1 MKLHILGICGV
12 FMGGAAR
19 LAQELGHQVSGSDQ
33 NVYPPMS
40 DELAALG
47 VPLQQGYGPACFEPA
62 PDLVIVGNALSR
74 GNPAV
79 ERMLEQ
85 RIPYLS
91 GPQWLAENI
100 LAGRKTIAVAGT
112 HGKTTTTAILAW
124 ILHRAGL
131 EPGFLIGGVAEN
143 FQGSA
148 RLGHPSG
155 PFVIEADE
163 YDTAF
168 FDKRS
173 KFVHYRPEVLIINNI
188 EYDHADI
195 FRNLEAIQLQFHHLL
210 RTVPPN
216 GKLILRDENRALEMV
231 LGMGQW
237 TPAIRFGGAE
247 SSWRIHPLK
256 PDYSEFQVL
265 QDGQEAGRANWLLF
279 GEHNVENALAAI
291 IAARELGVS
300 PQQACE
306 SLAGFKGV
314 RRRLQRLAAVNGIE
328 VYDDFAHHPTAIA
341 RALAALRNRMV
352 AAGAGQ
358 RLLAVLELGSNT
370 MKSGAHR
377 DALAASL
384 AAADQVFVHEP
395 PALDW
400 DLRAALGDLGDKLRI
415 SDSIEELV
423 AWLAAAA
430 TGEDRI
436 IIMSNGGFGN
446 IHQLLIERL
455 QG

>member
-19 LAQELGHQVSGSDQ
+19 LAKELGCQVSGSDHD
-33 NVYPPMS
+33 VYPPMS

-47 VPLQQGYGPACFEPA
+47 VPLQQGYGPACLDPA

-100 LAGRKTIAVAGT
+100 LAGRKTVAVAGT

-148 RLGHPSG
+148 RLGRPSG
-155 PFVIEADE
+155 PFVVEADE

-173 KFVHYRPEVLIINNI
+173 KFVHYRPEILIVNNI

-195 FRNLEAIQLQFHHLL
+195 FPNLEAIQLQFHHLL

-216 GKLILRDENRALEMV
+216 GKLILRDENRALEVV

-247 SSWRIHPLK
+247 SSWRLRALK

-265 QDGQEAGRANWLLF
+265 QDGREAGRASWSLF
-279 GEHNVENALAAI
+279 GEHNAENALAAI
-291 IAARELGVS
+291 IAARELGVP

-306 SLAGFKGV
+306 SLASFKGV
-314 RRRLQRLAAVNGIE
+314 RRRLQRLASVNGIE
-328 VYDDFAHHPTAIA
+328 VYDDFAHHPTAIS
-341 RALAALRNRMV
+341 RALAALRSRMD
-352 AAGAGQ
+352 AAAGQ
-358 RLLAVLELGSNT
+358 RLLAVLELRSNT
-370 MKSGAHR
+370 MKSGIHR

-400 DLRAALGDLGDKLRI
+400 DLRAALDAIGDKLRI
-415 SDSIEELV
+415 SDSIDELV

-430 TGEDRI
+430 TGQDRI
-436 IIMSNGGFGN
+436 IIMSNGGFGD

>member
-19 LAQELGHQVSGSDQ
+19 LAKELGCQVSGSDHD
-33 NVYPPMS
+33 VYPPMS

-47 VPLQQGYGPACFEPA
+47 VPLQQGYGPACLDPA

-148 RLGHPSG
+148 RLGRPSG
-155 PFVIEADE
+155 PFVVEADE

-173 KFVHYRPEVLIINNI
+173 KFVHYRPEILIVNNI
-188 EYDHADI
+188 EYDHVDI
-195 FRNLEAIQLQFHHLL
+195 FPNLEAIQLQFHHLL

-216 GKLILRDENRALEMV
+216 GKLILRDENRALEVV

-247 SSWRIHPLK
+247 SSWRLRALK

-265 QDGQEAGRANWLLF
+265 QDGREAGRASWPLF
-279 GEHNVENALAAI
+279 GEHNAENALAAI
-291 IAARELGVS
+291 IAAGELGVP

-306 SLAGFKGV
+306 SLASFKGV
-314 RRRLQRLAAVNGIE
+314 RRRLQRLASVNGIE

-341 RALAALRNRMV
+341 RALAALRGRMD
-352 AAGAGQ
+352 AAAGQ
-358 RLLAVLELGSNT
+358 RLLAVLELRSNT
-370 MKSGAHR
+370 MKSGIHR

-400 DLRAALGDLGDKLRI
+400 DLRAALDAIGDKLRI

-430 TGEDRI
+430 AGQDRI
-436 IIMSNGGFGN
+436 IIMSNGGFGD

>member
-12 FMGGAAR
+12 FMGGAGR
-19 LAQELGHQVSGSDQ
+19 LAQELGHQVSGSDKD
-33 NVYPPMS
+33 VYPPMS

-62 PDLVIVGNALSR
+62 PELVIVGNALSR

-79 ERMLEQ
+79 EHMLEQ

-100 LAGRKTIAVAGT
+100 LAGRKTVAVAGT

-131 EPGFLIGGVAEN
+131 DPGFLIGGVAEN

-173 KFVHYRPEVLIINNI
+173 KFIHYRPDILIINNI

-195 FRNLEAIQLQFHHLL
+195 FHNLEAIQLQFHHLL

-216 GKLILRDENRALEMV
+216 GKLIVRDENPALEVV

-256 PDYSEFQVL
+256 PDCSEFQVL
-265 QDGQEAGRANWLLF
+265 QGNQEAGRASWSLF
-279 GEHNVENALAAI
+279 GEHNAENALAAI
-291 IAARELGVS
+291 IAAGELGV
-300 PQQACE
+300 PTQQACE

-314 RRRLQRLAAVNGIE
+314 RRRLQRLASVNGIE

-341 RALAALRNRMV
+341 RALAALRNRMG
-352 AAGAGQ
+352 AAAGQ

-377 DALAASL
+377 DALAVSL

-400 DLRAALGDLGDKLRI
+400 DLRAALSDLGDKLRI

-436 IIMSNGGFGN
+436 IIMSNSGFGN

>member
-47 VPLQQGYGPACFEPA
+47 VPLQQGYGPVCFEPA
-62 PDLVIVGNALSR
+62 PELVIVGNALSR

-79 ERMLEQ
+79 EYMLEQ

-100 LAGRKTIAVAGT
+100 LAGRKTVAVAGT

-124 ILHRAGL
+124 ILHCAGQY
-131 EPGFLIGGVAEN
+131 PGFLIGGVAEN

-148 RLGHPSG
+148 QLGHPSG

-173 KFVHYRPEVLIINNI
+173 KFIHYRPEVLIINNI

-195 FRNLEAIQLQFHHLL
+195 FHNLEAIQTQFHHLL

-216 GKLILRDENRALEMV
+216 GKLILRDENRALEVV
-231 LGMGQW
+231 LEMGQW
-237 TPAIRFGGAE
+237 TPAVRFGGAE
-247 SSWRIHPLK
+247 SRWMTNALK
-256 PDYSEFQVL
+256 PDYSEFQVI
-265 QDGQEAGRANWLLF
+265 QGNQEAGRVNWPLF
-279 GEHNVENALAAI
+279 GEHNAENALAAI
-291 IAARELGVS
+291 IAAGEFEVP

-436 IIMSNGGFGN
+436 IIMSNSGFGN

-455 QG
+455 RG

>member
-100 LAGRKTIAVAGT
+100 LAGRKTVAVAGT

-124 ILHRAGL
+124 LLHRAGL

-148 RLGHPSG
+148 QLGHPSG

-216 GKLILRDENRALEMV
+216 GKLILRDENRALEVV
-231 LGMGQW
+231 LEMGQW
-237 TPAIRFGGAE
+237 TPAVRFGGAE

-256 PDYSEFQVL
+256 PDYSEFQVI
-265 QDGQEAGRANWLLF
+265 QGNQEAGRVNWPLF
-279 GEHNVENALAAI
+279 GEHNAENALAAI
-291 IAARELGVS
+291 IAAGEFEVP

-341 RALAALRNRMV
+341 RALAALRNRM

-400 DLRAALGDLGDKLRI
+400 DLRAALRDLGDKLRI

-423 AWLAAAA
+423 TWLAAAA
-430 TGEDRI
+430 TGQDRI
-436 IIMSNGGFGN
+436 IIMSNSGFGN

>member
-19 LAQELGHQVSGSDQ
+19 LAQELGHQVSGSDHE
-33 NVYPPMS
+33 VYPPMS

-47 VPLQQGYGPACFEPA
+47 VPLSQGYGPACFDPA
-62 PDLVIVGNALSR
+62 PELVIVGNALSR

-79 ERMLEQ
+79 EAMLAQ

-100 LAGRKTIAVAGT
+100 LAGRRTIAVAGT

-124 ILHRAGL
+124 ILHCAGL

-148 RLGHPSG
+148 RLGRPSG
-155 PFVIEADE
+155 PFVVEADE

-195 FRNLEAIQLQFHHLL
+195 FRDLEAIQIQFHHLL

-216 GKLILRDENRALEMV
+216 GKLIVRDENPALEVV
-231 LGMGQW
+231 LGMGRW
-237 TPAIRFGGAE
+237 TPAVRFGGAE
-247 SSWRIHPLK
+247 SSWQVRPLK

-265 QDGQEAGRANWLLF
+265 QGNQEAGRASWPLF
-279 GEHNVENALAAI
+279 GEHNAENALAAI
-291 IAARELGVS
+291 IAAGEFDVP

-314 RRRLQRLAAVNGIE
+314 RRRLQRVASVNGIE

-352 AAGAGQ
+352 AGAGQ
-358 RLLAVLELGSNT
+358 RLLAVLELRSNT
-370 MKSGAHR
+370 MKSGTHR

-384 AAADQVFVHEP
+384 TAADQVFVHEP

-400 DLRAALGDLGDKLRI
+400 DLRASLGALGDKLRI
-415 SDSIEELV
+415 SDNIEELMD
-423 AWLAAAA
+423 WLAAAA
-430 TGEDRI
+430 AGQDRI
-436 IIMSNGGFGN
+436 VIMSNGGVEN

>member
-100 LAGRKTIAVAGT
+100 LAGRKTVAVAGT

-124 ILHRAGL
+124 ILHCAGQY
-131 EPGFLIGGVAEN
+131 PGFLIGGVAEN

-148 RLGHPSG
+148 QLGHPSG

-173 KFVHYRPEVLIINNI
+173 KFIHYRPEVLIINNI

-195 FRNLEAIQLQFHHLL
+195 FHNLEAIQTQFHHLL

-216 GKLILRDENRALEMV
+216 GKLILRDENRALEVV
-231 LGMGQW
+231 LEMGQW
-237 TPAIRFGGAE
+237 TPAVRFGGAE
-247 SSWRIHPLK
+247 SRWMTNALK
-256 PDYSEFQVL
+256 PDYSEFQVI
-265 QDGQEAGRANWLLF
+265 QGNQEAGRVNWPLF
-279 GEHNVENALAAI
+279 GEHNAENALAAI
-291 IAARELGVS
+291 IAAGEFGVP

-314 RRRLQRLAAVNGIE
+314 RRRLQRLASVNGIE

-341 RALAALRNRMV
+341 RALAALRSHMD

-400 DLRAALGDLGDKLRI
+400 DLRAALRDLGDKLRI

-423 AWLAAAA
+423 TWLAAAA
-430 TGEDRI
+430 TGQDRI
-436 IIMSNGGFGN
+436 IIMSNSGFGN

>member
-19 LAQELGHQVSGSDQ
+19 LAKELGHQVSGSDHE
-33 NVYPPMS
+33 VYPPMS

-47 VPLQQGYGPACFEPA
+47 VPLQQGYGPACFDPA

-100 LAGRKTIAVAGT
+100 LAGRRTIAVAGT

-131 EPGFLIGGVAEN
+131 DPGFLIGGVAEN

-148 RLGHPSG
+148 RLGRPSG
-155 PFVIEADE
+155 PFVVEADE

-195 FRNLEAIQLQFHHLL
+195 FHNLEAIQTQFHHLL

-216 GKLILRDENRALEMV
+216 GKLILRDENRALEVV
-231 LGMGQW
+231 LEMGRW
-237 TPAIRFGGAE
+237 TPEVRFGGAE
-247 SSWRIHPLK
+247 SSWRILALN
-256 PDYSEFQVL
+256 PDCSEFQVIH
-265 QDGQEAGRANWLLF
+265 DGQEAGRASWRLF
-279 GEHNVENALAAI
+279 GEHNAENALAAI
-291 IAARELGVS
+291 IAAGEFDVPPR
-300 PQQACE
+300 QACE
-306 SLAGFKGV
+306 SLASFKGV
-314 RRRLQRLAAVNGIE
+314 RRRLQRLASVNGIE

-341 RALAALRNRMV
+341 RALAALRNRMD
-352 AAGAGQ
+352 AGGGQ
-358 RLLAVLELGSNT
+358 RLLAVLELRSNT
-370 MKSGAHR
+370 MKSGTHR

-400 DLRAALGDLGDKLRI
+400 DLRAALGDLGDKARI

-423 AWLAAAA
+423 DWLAAAA
-430 TGEDRI
+430 TGQDRI
-436 IIMSNGGFGN
+436 VIMSNGGFGN

>member
-47 VPLQQGYGPACFEPA
+47 VPLQQGYGPVCFEPA
-62 PDLVIVGNALSR
+62 PELVIVGNALSR

-79 ERMLEQ
+79 EYMLEQ

-100 LAGRKTIAVAGT
+100 LAGRKTVAVAGT

-124 ILHRAGL
+124 ILHCAGQY
-131 EPGFLIGGVAEN
+131 PGFLIGGVAEN

-148 RLGHPSG
+148 HLGHPSG

-173 KFVHYRPEVLIINNI
+173 KFIHYRPEVLIINNI

-195 FRNLEAIQLQFHHLL
+195 FHNLEAIQLQFHHLL

-216 GKLILRDENRALEMV
+216 GKLIVRDENRALEVV

-237 TPAIRFGGAE
+237 TPAVRFGGAE
-247 SSWRIHPLK
+247 SRWMINALK
-256 PDYSEFQVL
+256 PDCSEFQVI
-265 QDGQEAGRANWLLF
+265 QGNQEAGQVNWSLF
-279 GEHNVENALAAI
+279 GEHNAENALAAI
-291 IAARELGVS
+291 IAAGEFDVP

-314 RRRLQRLAAVNGIE
+314 RRRLQRLASVNGIE

-341 RALAALRNRMV
+341 RALAALRGRMG
-352 AAGAGQ
+352 AASAGQ

-370 MKSGAHR
+370 MKSGTHR

-400 DLRAALGDLGDKLRI
+400 DLRAALSNLGDKLRI

-436 IIMSNGGFGN
+436 IIMSNSGFGN

>member
-100 LAGRKTIAVAGT
+100 LAGRKTVAVAGT

-124 ILHRAGL
+124 LLHRAGL

-148 RLGHPSG
+148 QLGHPSG

-173 KFVHYRPEVLIINNI
+173 KFVHYRPEILIINNI

-216 GKLILRDENRALEMV
+216 GKLILRDENRALEVV
-231 LGMGQW
+231 LEMGQW
-237 TPAIRFGGAE
+237 TLAIRFGGAE
-247 SSWRIHPLK
+247 SSWRIQALK

-265 QDGQEAGRANWLLF
+265 QDGQEAGRASWPLF
-279 GEHNVENALAAI
+279 GEHNAENALAAI
-291 IAARELGVS
+291 IAAGELGVP

-436 IIMSNGGFGN
+436 IIMSNSGFGN

-455 QG
+455 RG

>member
-19 LAQELGHQVSGSDQ
+19 LAQELGHQVSGSDHE
-33 NVYPPMS
+33 VYPPMS

-47 VPLQQGYGPACFEPA
+47 VPLSQGYGPACFDPA
-62 PDLVIVGNALSR
+62 PELVIVGNALSR

-85 RIPYLS
+85 RIPYQS

-100 LAGRKTIAVAGT
+100 LAGRRTIAVAGT

-124 ILHRAGL
+124 ILHRAGQN
-131 EPGFLIGGVAEN
+131 PGFLIGGVAEN

-148 RLGHPSG
+148 RLGQPSG
-155 PFVIEADE
+155 PFVVEADE

-195 FRNLEAIQLQFHHLL
+195 FRNLEAIQIQFHHLL

-216 GKLILRDENRALEMV
+216 GKLIVRDENRALEVV

-237 TPAIRFGGAE
+237 TPAVRFGGAE
-247 SSWRIHPLK
+247 SSWQVRPLK
-256 PDYSEFQVL
+256 PDYSEFQVIH
-265 QDGQEAGRANWLLF
+265 GKQEAGRASWPLF
-279 GEHNVENALAAI
+279 GEHNAENALAAI
-291 IAARELGVS
+291 IAADEFDVP

-314 RRRLQRLAAVNGIE
+314 RRRLQRVAAVNGIE

-341 RALAALRNRMV
+341 RALAALRNRMG
-352 AAGAGQ
+352 AGAGQ
-358 RLLAVLELGSNT
+358 RLLAVLELRSNT
-370 MKSGAHR
+370 MKSGTHR

-400 DLRAALGDLGDKLRI
+400 DLRAALGGLGDKVRI
-415 SDSIEELV
+415 SDSMEELV
-423 AWLAAAA
+423 DWLAAAA
-430 TGEDRI
+430 AEQDRI
-436 IIMSNGGFGN
+436 VIMSNGGVEN

>member
-62 PDLVIVGNALSR
+62 PELVIVGNALSR

-79 ERMLEQ
+79 EYMLEQ

-148 RLGHPSG
+148 QLGHPSG

-216 GKLILRDENRALEMV
+216 GKLILRDENRALEVV
-231 LGMGQW
+231 LEMGQW

-247 SSWRIHPLK
+247 SRWMINALK

-265 QDGQEAGRANWLLF
+265 EDGQEAGRASWPLF
-279 GEHNVENALAAI
+279 GEHNAENALAAI
-291 IAARELGVS
+291 IAAGELGVP

-352 AAGAGQ
+352 VAGAGQ

-415 SDSIEELV
+415 SGSIEEL
-423 AWLAAAA
+423 ATWLAAAA
-430 TGEDRI
+430 TGQDRI
-436 IIMSNGGFGN
+436 IIMSNSGFGN

>member
-19 LAQELGHQVSGSDQ
+19 LAKELGCQVSGSDHD
-33 NVYPPMS
+33 VYPPMS

-47 VPLQQGYGPACFEPA
+47 VPLQQGYGPACLDPA

-100 LAGRKTIAVAGT
+100 LAGRKTVAVAGT

-148 RLGHPSG
+148 RLGRPSG
-155 PFVIEADE
+155 PFVVEADE

-173 KFVHYRPEVLIINNI
+173 KFVHYRPEILIINNI

-195 FRNLEAIQLQFHHLL
+195 FPNLEAIQLQFHHLL

-216 GKLILRDENRALEMV
+216 GKLILRDENRALEVV

-247 SSWRIHPLK
+247 SSWRLRALK

-265 QDGQEAGRANWLLF
+265 QDGREEGRASWPLF
-279 GEHNVENALAAI
+279 GEHNAENALAAI
-291 IAARELGVS
+291 IAAREFGVP

-306 SLAGFKGV
+306 SLASFKGV
-314 RRRLQRLAAVNGIE
+314 RRRLQRLASVNGIE
-328 VYDDFAHHPTAIA
+328 VYDDFAHHPTAIS
-341 RALAALRNRMV
+341 RALAALRSRMD
-352 AAGAGQ
+352 AAAGQ
-358 RLLAVLELGSNT
+358 RLLAVLELRSNT
-370 MKSGAHR
+370 MKSGIHR

-400 DLRAALGDLGDKLRI
+400 DLRAALDAIGDKLRI

-430 TGEDRI
+430 TGQDRI
-436 IIMSNGGFGN
+436 IIMSNGGFGD